1 MILYRYKAIGK
12 RGIIQHGIAEA
23 PSPTELK
30 THIQGMGLSLITYS
44 RDKTFFF
51 CRKVKPWVLM
61 DICLHLEQF
70 ENAGIPLKEGLENL
84 YHIQTIPQLKL
95 ILKQVITDV
104 AGGVLFSKALSKHPA
119 VFDPIFL
126 GLITAGE
133 KTGHFSFVLQ
143 HLFQH
148 LKWVDNV
155 QAKTSKALRYPCL
168 MASVLFSIIIILLTI
183 LVPELV
189 KFMETFSKELPLS
202 TRCLIFLSNF
212 ILHHRILLFFIVAV
226 IFLLTFGLFKL
237 HPKGAS
243 WKNRI
248 YNILPIIGSL
258 RNKIAL
264 SRFCHLFALMFKSG
278 IDVIQALQ
286 IAGKDLGSGHMFQGI
301 QDVERFIREGLAL
314 SQAFEKVELFP
325 PLVIQMV
332 KVGEQTSSLER
343 SLFHVKDYFD
353 TTLKRQVDHTIGLL
367 EPLMILCMGGI
378 MAWIIYALF
387 LPLYD
392 TLSVL
397 EP

>member
-1 MILYRYKAIGK
+1 MSLYRYKAVGK
-12 RGIIQHGIAEA
+12 KGIIQLGIAEA
-23 PSPTELK
+23 PSSAELK
-30 THIQGMGLSLITYS
+30 IHIQGMGLSLITYS
-44 RDKTFFF
+44 RDKSLFFS
-51 CRKVKPWVLM
+51 RKVKPWVLM
-61 DICLHLEQF
+61 DLCLHLEQF
-70 ENAGIPLKEGLENL
+70 ENAGIPLKDSLEKL
-84 YHIQTIPQLKL
+84 YHIQTVPKLKL
-95 ILKQVITDV
+95 VLKQVIKDV
-104 AGGVLFSKALSKHPA
+104 EGGVLFSKALSKHPA
-119 VFDPIFL
+119 IFDPVFL

-148 LKWVDNV
+148 LKWVDDV
-155 QAKTSKALRYPCL
+155 QAKTSKALRYPCI
-168 MASVLFSIIIILLTI
+168 MASVLFSIIIILITV

-189 KFMETFSKELPLS
+189 KFMEAFAKELPFS

-212 ILHHRILLFFIVAV
+212 LLHHSILLFFTMPA
-226 IFLLTFGLFKL
+226 IFLLSFGFFKL
-237 HPKGAS
+237 HPKGPS
-243 WKNRI
+243 WKNRF
-248 YNILPIIGSL
+248 YNILPFIGSL

-286 IAGKDLGSGHMFQGI
+286 TAGKELGPGQMSQGL
-301 QDVERFIREGLAL
+301 QDVECFIKEGLSL

-353 TTLKRQVDHTIGLL
+353 TILKRQVEHTIGLL

-378 MAWIIYALF
+378 MVWIIYALF

>member
-1 MILYRYKAIGK
+1 MSLYHYKAVGK
-12 RGIIQHGIAEA
+12 KGIIQLGIAEA
-23 PSPTELK
+23 PSSAELK
-30 THIQGMGLSLITYS
+30 IHIQGMGLSLITYS
-44 RDKTFFF
+44 RDKSLFFS
-51 CRKVKPWVLM
+51 RKVKPWVLM
-61 DICLHLEQF
+61 DLCLHLEQF
-70 ENAGIPLKEGLENL
+70 ENAGIPLKDSLKNL
-84 YHIQTIPQLKL
+84 YHIQTVPKLKL
-95 ILKQVITDV
+95 VLKQVIKDV
-104 AGGVLFSKALSKHPA
+104 EGGVLFSKALSKHPA
-119 VFDPIFL
+119 IFDPVFL

-148 LKWVDNV
+148 LKWVDDV
-155 QAKTSKALRYPCL
+155 QAKTSKALRYPCI
-168 MASVLFSIIIILLTI
+168 MASVLFSIIIILITV

-189 KFMETFSKELPLS
+189 KFMEAFAKELPFS

-212 ILHHRILLFFIVAV
+212 LLHHSILLFFTMPA
-226 IFLLTFGLFKL
+226 IFLLSFGFFKL
-237 HPKGAS
+237 HPKGPS
-243 WKNRI
+243 WKNRF
-248 YNILPIIGSL
+248 YNILPFIGSL

-286 IAGKDLGSGHMFQGI
+286 TAGKELGPGQMSQGL
-301 QDVERFIREGLAL
+301 QDVECFIKEGLSL

-353 TTLKRQVDHTIGLL
+353 TILKRQVEHTIGLL

-378 MAWIIYALF
+378 MVWIIYALF